1 LYPKDAVRHSFFLIC
16 ISMFQNSGHS
26 RPLSPPN
33 ILLYPVADKSNP
45 LGLSLELTGS
55 LEKNPLVRLAKRKL
69 IRIKPN
75 RKKLKQPQPAQMPIQ
90 RTAVDEGIG

>member
-1 LYPKDAVRHSFFLIC
+1 
-16 ISMFQNSGHS
+16 MFQNGGHS

-33 ILLYPVADKSNP
+33 ILLYPVADKNNP
-45 LGLSLELTGS
+45 PGLSLELTGC

-75 RKKLKQPQPAQMPIQ
+75 RKKLKQTQTAQMPIQ